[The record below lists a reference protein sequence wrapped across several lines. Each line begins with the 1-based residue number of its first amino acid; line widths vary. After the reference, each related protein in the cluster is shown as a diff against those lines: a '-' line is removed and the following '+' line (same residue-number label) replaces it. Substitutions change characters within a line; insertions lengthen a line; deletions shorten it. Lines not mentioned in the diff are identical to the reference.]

1 MTNSLITTTF
11 NTQFAECLED
21 MSGLYP
27 DDTKM
32 KTYKR
37 YVESV
42 KKMNPSLLIKVWKR
56 HVTDKYEVQIEA
68 GNLDYFLNKDYK
80 EDLMNVEKS
89 QTAEEIIDDIRT
101 RMKEM
106 TEENRSRSVK
116 YIQNLTALSKHYV

>member
-1 MTNSLITTTF
+1 
-11 NTQFAECLED
+11 
-21 MSGLYP
+21 
-27 DDTKM
+27 
-32 KTYKR
+32 
-37 YVESV
+37 
-42 KKMNPSLLIKVWKR
+42 MNPSLLIKVWKR
-56 HVTDKYEVQIEA
+56 HVTDKYELQIEA